1 MNEKLSNCEPTNNSC
16 SKISLNFL
24 MQKKKWLALPDDPKN
39 ELKGLAYSK
48 VRVIAIFRSRL
59 EVRPRNPAS
68 TAHLLTPLQSV

>member
-1 MNEKLSNCEPTNNSC
+1 
-16 SKISLNFL
+16 